1 MFSKDFKEFIQLLNK
16 NQVEYLIVGGYA
28 VGFHGYPRYTGDI
41 DIWLNPIKT
50 NVSKMASVLEEF
62 GFSPQHFSIDDFQ
75 IKDNI
80 VRIGFPPN
88 RIDLL
93 VSIDG
98 VDFNECYPNRVI
110 EDLGGTKVNFIGVND
125 LIKNKKACNRTK
137 DQIDLENLS

>member
-88 RIDLL
+88 RIDLM

-98 VDFNECYPNRVI
+98 VDFDECYPNRVI
-110 EDLGGTKVNFIGVND
+110 EDLGGAKVNFISVND

-137 DQIDLENLS
+137 DQIDVENLS

>member
-16 NQVEYLIVGGYA
+16 NQVEYLVVGGYA

-41 DIWLNPIKT
+41 DIWINPLKSNIY
-50 NVSKMASVLEEF
+50 KMTSVLEEF
-62 GFSPQHFSIDDFQ
+62 GFLPQHFNINDFQ

-80 VRIGFPPN
+80 IRIGFPPN
-88 RIDLL
+88 RIDMM

-98 VDFNECYPNRVI
+98 VNFEECYPNRVI
-110 EDLGGTKVNFIGVND
+110 TDIDGTKVNFIGIKD
-125 LIKNKKACNRTK
+125 LIKNKRTCDRTK